1 MFYGLSLRKKCFFF
15 LFRSYPRPRSF
26 RSFDAVRMR
35 DLDEEI
41 SFMISSSGINY
52 LGRARASKTNLDQ
65 NKLQIMANNRVI
77 NT

>member
-1 MFYGLSLRKKCFFF
+1 MFYGLRKKFFFFF
-15 LFRSYPRPRSF
+15 LDPRSF